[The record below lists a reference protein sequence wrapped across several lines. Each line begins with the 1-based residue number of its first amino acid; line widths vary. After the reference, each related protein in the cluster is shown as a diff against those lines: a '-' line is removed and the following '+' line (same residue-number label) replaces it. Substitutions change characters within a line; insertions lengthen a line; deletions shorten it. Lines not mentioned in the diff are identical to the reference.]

1 MLIASCSVTMETF
14 KVSCTVCSAYTNKF
28 SQYSSLLQQYQQCD
42 TTQNSLHFTTNI
54 FLPFFPPLP
63 LCFSITSLVQYCLC
77 HHPLSQWLNFSGPT
91 PTFPQHSPDLAC
103 FATQRTMFLGRF
115 LVQPTHLLSGG
126 PRFVKI
132 WLILDLARK
141 RYLDSENQ
149 DNIDNSL

>member
-1 MLIASCSVTMETF
+1 MHIPISSHNILPFCNNTSNVTLHRIHCISRLIF
-14 KVSCTVCSAYTNKF
+14 
-28 SQYSSLLQQYQQCD
+28 
-42 TTQNSLHFTTNI
+42 